1 MLTVDVHGT
10 FEYCLASFA
19 EFATARPRS
28 DMTRGPV
35 KKLKKFVRE
44 RFRYARQFRE
54 SRSRC
59 SKYAGLLDEVKVFC
73 LFIGYPRSGHSLV
86 GALLDAHENVAM
98 AHELNAIRHQRY
110 GFGRHQILYLILEN
124 AAELASRGR
133 VTSGFDYS
141 VPGQWQGRFRNLEVI
156 GDKKGGG
163 TTRILLCDSGAVRK
177 FRETMGVDV
186 KCLHILRNPFD
197 NIATIARRR
206 RHGKIVRPGDL
217 ELATEFYLRRLRVN
231 VAFAASGE
239 CPTLDVRLEDLIEDS
254 RATLIRACEFLG
266 LTASP
271 DYLDACAGI
280 VYPLPHRSRS
290 RFEWPPALLER
301 ICAEIARHPVLEGYA
316 FES

>member
-1 MLTVDVHGT
+1 
-10 FEYCLASFA
+10 
-19 EFATARPRS
+19 
-28 DMTRGPV
+28 MTRGPV

-44 RFRYARQFRE
+44 RFRYARQYRE
-54 SRSRC
+54 SQSRC

-124 AAELASRGR
+124 ATELASRGR
-133 VTSGFDYS
+133 ETSGFDYS
-141 VPGQWQGRFRNLEVI
+141 VPGQWQGRYRSLEVI

-163 TTRILLCDSGAVRK
+163 TTRILLRDSDAVRK

-197 NIATIARRR
+197 NIATIAWRR

-217 ELATEFYLRRLRVN
+217 ELSIEFYFQRLEAN
-231 VAFAASGE
+231 ATFAASGE
-239 CPTLDVRLEDLIEDS
+239 CPVLHVRLEDLIEDS
-254 RATLIRACEFLG
+254 RTTLIRACEFLG

-271 DYLDACAGI
+271 DYLDACARV
-280 VYPLPHRSRS
+280 VYASPHRSRS
-290 RFEWPPALLER
+290 RVEWPPPLLER
-301 ICAEIARHPVLEGYA
+301 IRAEIARQPILEGYS